1 MEIEKLVYDIYRT
14 IICTLCHCEVFKFK
28 SRLEKIIYN
37 VTKYMDITNFSICI
51 KTTKNKW
58 KFKWIYK

>member
-28 SRLEKIIYN
+28 SILETIIYN
-37 VTKYMDITNFSICI
+37 VTKYIGITNFAICI
-51 KTTKNKW
+51 RTTKNE
-58 KFKWIYK
+58 